1 MSDFSTIAA
10 AIEAKLNGITN
21 IGKIRIGWPLLVTWE
36 DYLQQ
41 CKYTVGAD
49 DFIRVWVINRVRMV
63 DQWVTQTQS
72 YSVQEWHADG
82 YFGYA
87 DGITGFS
94 SEAGFQDF
102 MEQVLAEFRKDY
114 SLGDIVDV
122 QEPPEMALSLE
133 LFGRVTCHVGR
144 IILRYEVD
152 KTF

>member
-10 AIEAKLNGITN
+10 AIETKLNGITN
-21 IGKIRIGWPLLVTWE
+21 IGKVHIGWPLIVNWD
-36 DYLQQ
+36 DYLQE
-41 CKYTVGAD
+41 CKFTVGAD
-49 DFIRVWVINRVRMV
+49 DFIRACFISRVRLV

-72 YSVQEWHADG
+72 YSVQEWHVDC

-87 DGITGFS
+87 DGVTGPA

-102 MEQVLAEFRKDY
+102 MEQVLKEFREDY

-122 QEPPEMALSLE
+122 QEPPEMAMSLE